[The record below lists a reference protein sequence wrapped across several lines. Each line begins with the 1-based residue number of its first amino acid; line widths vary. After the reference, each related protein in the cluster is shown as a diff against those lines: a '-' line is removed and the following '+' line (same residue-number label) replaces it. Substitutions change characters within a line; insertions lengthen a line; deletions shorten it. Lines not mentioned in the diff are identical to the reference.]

1 MTFEEQIEDV
11 TRALTDL
18 EQAQESAFSQSRKI
32 IRKTKTAIHLIHED
46 RRDAELNDS
55 ISGDIAALIE
65 SVSRYPQIVY

>member
-46 RRDAELNDS
+46 RRDAELIDS
-55 ISGDIAALIE
+55 I
-65 SVSRYPQIVY
+65 